1 MTTTKPIK
9 RQLEG
14 EVVSDRAN
22 KTRVVLVTRV
32 QVHPKYG
39 KRFRTSERY
48 AAHDET
54 NATKLGDRV
63 VIEATR
69 PYSRTKRFRIVSKIK
84 V

>member
-1 MTTTKPIK
+1 MTTRTIK

-14 EVVSDRAN
+14 TVVSAKAN
-22 KTRVVLVTRV
+22 KTRVVLVSRV

-54 NATKLGDRV
+54 NTYQVGDKV
-63 VIEATR
+63 VIEETR
-69 PYSRTKRFRIVSKIK
+69 PLSRTKRFRIISKAK
-84 V
+84 A

>member
-1 MTTTKPIK
+1 MTTQTSK

-14 EVVSDRAN
+14 EVVSARAN

-48 AAHDET
+48 QAHDEL
-54 NATKLGDRV
+54 NAYQVGDRV
-63 VIEATR
+63 VLEETR
-69 PYSRTKRFRIVSKIK
+69 PYSRTKRFRIISKAK
-84 V
+84 A

>member
-1 MTTTKPIK
+1 MTTKPIK

-22 KTRVVLVTRV
+22 KTRVVLVSRV

-48 AAHDET
+48 QAHDEQNT
-54 NATKLGDRV
+54 YKVGDRV
-63 VIEATR
+63 VIEETR
-69 PYSRTKRFRIVSKIK
+69 PYSRTKRFRIISKVK
-84 V
+84 A